1 MAENNMPIQ
10 NEAANEQD
18 YNELVA
24 IRREKLKALQ
34 DAGKDPFANTVWP
47 QSDFAAEIK
56 ENFVDLP
63 EGEEPRRVCM
73 APHDVQARDGQGQ
86 LCRFA

>member
-1 MAENNMPIQ
+1 MAENHMPIQ

-18 YNELVA
+18 YNEMVA

-34 DAGKDPFANTVWP
+34 DGM
-47 QSDFAAEIK
+47 AAERFCGRNQRK
-56 ENFVDLP
+56 LCRLA
-63 EGEEPRRVCM
+63 GGRGAAPRLHGG
-73 APHDVQARDGQGQ
+73 PHDVQARDGQGQ